1 MAGQQRSQ
9 RMADGADALH
19 IGGTGQ
25 RLRLLVRE
33 GAGALRVFLH
43 KEGGCQQAVQLSAEV
58 GVGAAAALLVLVSF
72 SEATTP
78 SFAGESKKAL
88 ASSIERSEKKT
99 KNLAMVRS

>member
-43 KEGGCQQAVQLSAEV
+43 KEGGCQQAVKLSAEV
-58 GVGAAAALLVLVSF
+58 GVGAAAALLVLQQQ
-72 SEATTP
+72 
-78 SFAGESKKAL
+78 GGAL
-88 ASSIERSEKKT
+88 LTGQLKGVGQTLELIQT
-99 KNLAMVRS
+99 GHTLARAENVP